1 MYAFGD
7 KKIAIFLYYLK
18 RLGRSELTKFTSWVV
33 CHGMDFVSLLWPNGK
48 CHRNSKMSL
57 WTLICVHL
65 LWNYQ
70 KLKSARIREKILL
83 TYSRHSYKSKIAGKI
98 TSKNYF
104 LKFIYTKFFNFGGL
118 QNWKFW
124 KKIDISAK
132 K

>member
-7 KKIAIFLYYLK
+7 KKMAIFLYYLK
-18 RLGRSELTKFTSWVV
+18 RLGHSELTKFASWIV
-33 CHGMDFVSLLWPNGK
+33 CHGVNFVSLFWPNGK

-83 TYSRHSYKSKIAGKI
+83 IHVTLIKVKLRVKLLPKII
-98 TSKNYF
+98 
-104 LKFIYTKFFNFGGL
+104 
-118 QNWKFW
+118 FW
-124 KKIDISAK
+124 NLLTPNSSILEVFKTENSEKKIDISANK
-132 K
+132 